1 MESVA
6 EPSTNELLVVVDNTA
21 NELIEAAERGD
32 LQLTAGPL
40 DRIDARGFLL
50 ADTHGRDYISAEDA
64 AKVGKRAQEHV
75 NSKKTGVRKEMDA
88 IEKAAYLKVYKARAA
103 AAKDDSVAEA
113 VTQKVRVIE
122 SAAKT
127 QLAALL
133 SKSYATLFK
142 NISLNQAGACVTPA
156 TATLCQRAARCLE

>member
-1 MESVA
+1 
-6 EPSTNELLVVVDNTA
+6 
-21 NELIEAAERGD
+21 
-32 LQLTAGPL
+32 
-40 DRIDARGFLL
+40 
-50 ADTHGRDYISAEDA
+50 
-64 AKVGKRAQEHV
+64 
-75 NSKKTGVRKEMDA
+75 VRKEMDA